1 MSAKNDVT
9 GKVIVLMGVSGAGK
23 STIGKMLG
31 KALSCDFLD
40 ADDFHSLSNRG
51 NRIDILL
58 TNLLGKFHVL
68 TLIVQLDK
76 MRQGIALSDEDRMPW
91 LEKIQES
98 LRKRLLDGETVVLA
112 CSSLRKQYRE
122 ILRGSDPD
130 YKPGSYTSC
139 KVKFVL
145 LEGNAEVIAARL
157 QKRASEEEHFMPL
170 TLLQSQFDLLQAD
183 ECEKIFK
190 ISVVLSPEVIVNTI
204 LEMVANSLNP

>member
-1 MSAKNDVT
+1 M
-9 GKVIVLMGVSGAGK
+9 VLFQIF

-51 NRIDILL
+51 KKKNQLYFERIESVLQIHVFNTLL
-58 TNLLGKFHVL
+58 L
-68 TLIVQLDK
+68 LIVLIDK
-76 MRQGIALSDEDRMPW
+76 MRQGIPLTDEDRIPW

-98 LRKRLLDGETVVLA
+98 LRKHLLNGETVVLA
-112 CSSLRKQYRE
+112 CSSLQKQYRE
-122 ILRGSDPD
+122 ILRGSDLD
-130 YKPGSYTSC
+130 YKPGSYSSC
-139 KVKFVL
+139 KVKFLL

-183 ECEKIFK
+183 ECEKIYK

-204 LEMVANSLNP
+204 LEMVTNSWNHP

>member
-1 MSAKNDVT
+1 MSTNNDVT
-9 GKVIVLMGVSGAGK
+9 GKVIVIMGVSGAGK

-31 KALSCDFLD
+31 TALSCDFLD
-40 ADDFHSLSNRG
+40 ADDFHSSSNRE
-51 NRIDILL
+51 
-58 TNLLGKFHVL
+58 
-68 TLIVQLDK
+68 K

-98 LRKRLLDGETVVLA
+98 LRERLLSGQTVVLA

-130 YKPGSYTSC
+130 YKPGSYSSY

-157 QKRASEEEHFMPL
+157 QKRASEGEHFMPL
-170 TLLQSQFDLLQAD
+170 TLLRSQFDLLEAD
-183 ECEKIFK
+183 DCEKIFK
-190 ISVVLSPEVIVNTI
+190 VSVVLTPEVIVNSV
-204 LEMVANSLNP
+204 LELVSNDLNFKEDI

>member
-1 MSAKNDVT
+1 MDKFFLDLA
-9 GKVIVLMGVSGAGK
+9 

-31 KALSCDFLD
+31 TALSCDFLD
-40 ADDFHSLSNRG
+40 ADDFHSSSNRG
-51 NRIDILL
+51 KKNQRIL
-58 TNLLGKFHVL
+58 TKQSFHVL
-68 TLIVQLDK
+68 TTPCSWFNPDK

-98 LRKRLLDGETVVLA
+98 LRERLLNGQTVVLA

-130 YKPGSYTSC
+130 YKPGSYSSC

-157 QKRASEEEHFMPL
+157 QKRASEGEHFMPL
-170 TLLQSQFDLLQAD
+170 TLLRSQFDLLEAD
-183 ECEKIFK
+183 DCEKIFK
-190 ISVVLSPEVIVNTI
+190 VSVVLSPEVIVNSV
-204 LEMVANSLNP
+204 LELVSNDLNS

>member
-1 MSAKNDVT
+1 MSANNDVT

-40 ADDFHSLSNRG
+40 ADDFHSLSNR
-51 NRIDILL
+51 
-58 TNLLGKFHVL
+58 
-68 TLIVQLDK
+68 DK

-98 LRKRLLDGETVVLA
+98 LRKRLLNGETVVLA

-130 YKPGSYTSC
+130 YKQGSYTSC

-145 LEGNAEVIAARL
+145 LEGNPEVIAARL
-157 QKRASEEEHFMPL
+157 QKRASEGEHFMPL

-204 LEMVANSLNP
+204 LEMLGNSLREGI

>member
-1 MSAKNDVT
+1 MLMIFILYQTEVT
-9 GKVIVLMGVSGAGK
+9 ESIL
-23 STIGKMLG
+23 
-31 KALSCDFLD
+31 
-40 ADDFHSLSNRG
+40 
-51 NRIDILL
+51 LL

-204 LEMVANSLNP
+204 LEMVANSLNR

>member
-1 MSAKNDVT
+1 MPMIFILYRTEVT
-9 GKVIVLMGVSGAGK
+9 ESIYFDEFVGNNSCVNTCLM
-23 STIGKMLG
+23 
-31 KALSCDFLD
+31 
-40 ADDFHSLSNRG
+40 
-51 NRIDILL
+51 
-58 TNLLGKFHVL
+58 
-68 TLIVQLDK
+68 LIVQLDK

-98 LRKRLLDGETVVLA
+98 LRKRLLNGETVVLA

-130 YKPGSYTSC
+130 YEQGSYTSC

-157 QKRASEEEHFMPL
+157 QKRASEGEHFMPL

-190 ISVVLSPEVIVNTI
+190 ISVILSPEVIVNTI
-204 LEMVANSLNP
+204 LEIL

>member
-1 MSAKNDVT
+1 MSAKND

>member
-1 MSAKNDVT
+1 MLGDNEVS
-9 GKVIVLMGVSGAGK
+9 GQVIVIMGVSGAGK

-31 KALSCDFLD
+31 TALSCDFLD
-40 ADDFHSLSNRG
+40 ADDFHSLSNR
-51 NRIDILL
+51 
-58 TNLLGKFHVL
+58 
-68 TLIVQLDK
+68 DK
-76 MRQGIALSDEDRMPW
+76 MSQGIALTDEDRMPW
-91 LEKIQES
+91 LEKIQDS
-98 LRKRLLDGETVVLA
+98 LRKRLLNRETVVLA

-157 QKRASEEEHFMPL
+157 QKRASEGEHFMPL

-204 LEMVANSLNP
+204 LDMVTDSLYP